1 MAVSY
6 NPKVVTDGLVLCL
19 DAGNTK
25 SYPGSGTTWTDLS
38 GNGNNG
44 TLVNTP
50 TYSSSNGGN
59 LAFDGVGDYGYIDYS
74 ASLAPTSAISGGG
87 WIYYSDWN
95 TSSGNIFSKLQ
106 SSGYALQH
114 SAFIPQFPSFVP
126 QVYFLVRLGGA
137 FQSSAFS
144 KSLMN
149 SGWNHIF
156 ATFDGRYIRMYL
168 NGNAVGTPY
177 DHGSVASIQYAVNNN
192 LAIGRD
198 AAAGSS
204 NSVEGNLT
212 NATISNL
219 QIYNRA
225 LTASEIQQNFNA
237 LRGRFGI

>member
-1 MAVSY
+1 M
-6 NPKVVTDGLVLCL
+6 NGLVLCL

-38 GNGNNG
+38 GNGNTG
-44 TLVNTP
+44 TLMNGP
-50 TYSSSNGGN
+50 TYSSVNGGSIV
-59 LAFDGVGDYGYIDYS
+59 FDGVDDYGYIDYS
-74 ASLAPTSAISGGG
+74 SSLAPTSAISGGG
-87 WIYYSDWN
+87 WIYYSNWS
-95 TSSGNIFSKLQ
+95 TSQGNIFSKLQ
-106 SSGYALQH
+106 SGGYALQH
-114 SAFIPQFPSFVP
+114 SSTTP
-126 QVYFLVRLGGA
+126 QVYFLVRLGGVYRT
-137 FQSSAFS
+137 SAFD

-156 ATFDGRYIRMYL
+156 GTFDGRYIRMYL

-177 DHGSVASIQYAVNNN
+177 DHGSVAAIEYAVNNN
-192 LAIGRD
+192 LAIGID

-237 LRGRFGI
+237 LRGRFGV

>member
-1 MAVSY
+1 M
-6 NPKVVTDGLVLCL
+6 NGLVLCL

-38 GNGNNG
+38 GRGNNG
-44 TLVNTP
+44 TLTNGP
-50 TYSSSNGGN
+50 TYSSANGGSIV
-59 LAFDGVGDYGYIDYS
+59 FDGVDDYGYIDYS
-74 ASLAPTSAISGGG
+74 SSLAPTSAISGGG
-87 WIYYSDWN
+87 WIYYSNWS
-95 TSSGNIFSKLQ
+95 TSQGNIFSKLQ
-106 SSGYALQH
+106 SGGYALQH
-114 SAFIPQFPSFVP
+114 SSITP
-126 QVYFLVRLGGA
+126 QVYFLVRLGGVYRT
-137 FQSSAFS
+137 SAFD

-177 DHGSVASIQYAVNNN
+177 DHGSVAAIEYAVNNN

-204 NSVEGNLT
+204 NSVEGNPT
-212 NATISNL
+212 NATISNI

-225 LTASEIQQNFNA
+225 LTSAEIQQNYNA